1 MNNNLTIFYFILILF
16 VCQVNINYTSGQAVS
31 AGSFVAPNYGVL
43 IGYYSNWGDANRIA
57 IVFNSITIYDNTTGG
72 YPGRNGN
79 TYCPVE
85 KGMTYTI
92 TKSGN
97 TTLTFYPY
105 KSI

>member
-1 MNNNLTIFYFILILF
+1 MVEI
-16 VCQVNINYTSGQAVS
+16 NINYTSGQSVS
-31 AGSFVAPNYGVL
+31 TGSFVAPNYGVL
-43 IGYYSNWGDANRIA
+43 IGYYSNWSNSNRIC
-57 IVFNSITIYDNTTGG
+57 IKYGNVTIYDNITGD
-72 YPGRNGN
+72 YPGHNGN